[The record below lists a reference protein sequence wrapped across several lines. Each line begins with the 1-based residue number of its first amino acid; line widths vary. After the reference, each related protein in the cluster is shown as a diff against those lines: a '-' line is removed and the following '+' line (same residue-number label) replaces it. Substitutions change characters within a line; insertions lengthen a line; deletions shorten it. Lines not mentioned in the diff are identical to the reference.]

1 MKVTVENKK
10 GLNKDVK
17 VFVDKKTMNV
27 YMDEKYEEIK
37 GTVNLKGFRPGKVPR
52 EILKRQF
59 GKAVFSEVLDKVL
72 KETST
77 KALQENKIKPA
88 GQPKLDLKTYG
99 EDKDLEYILSVTELP
114 KVELKSIENI
124 KFDEY
129 TVKIDQKETDKRIND
144 IAKNQ
149 PNFKEAP
156 ETTKAKKGDLVVFDY
171 NATVDE
177 KTFKGGE
184 GKNTQL
190 TLGKDLFL
198 KGFDEQLIG
207 VKKGDEK
214 IVDATLPENFPE
226 KEFINKKAKFK
237 CTISAVK
244 IPEDVKIDDQFAK
257 NLGAKDLND
266 LKSLITKQINDEY
279 KNSLDRLTKNQI
291 LKEIE
296 KFKVSEIP
304 ENLLE
309 DEIKILSQGMSEDDA
324 KKSRKN
330 FEEVAKKRIKVGLV
344 LNEFGE
350 QNQIKVTEQ
359 ELQAE
364 VQKQIR
370 MMPGQEKMVMEF
382 YKKNPNAL
390 ASLRGTVYEEKIL
403 NMIKEKAKPNKKEIS
418 KDEAEKILKESQK
431 QQLEQE
437 RRQAEINT
445 LQQHND
451 LLAELDQA
459 EDVNRAT
466 FAFLN
471 RDDDNSVRAFNE
483 AQTEISDR
491 DIRRIDAQ
499 GLYASEQLRLRSV
512 GALRAGRAAERAA
525 NLNAMA
531 TIFSASYKATQTG

>member
-17 VFVDKKTMNV
+17 VFVDKKTMNN

-37 GTVNLKGFRPGKVPR
+37 DTVNLKGFRPGKVPR
-52 EILKRQF
+52 EVLKRQF
-59 GKAVFSEVLDKVL
+59 GKAIFGEVLDKVL

-77 KALQENKIKPA
+77 KALSENKIKPA

-99 EDKDLEYILSVTELP
+99 EDKDLEYVLSVIELP

-129 TVKIDQKETDKRIND
+129 TVKIDQKETDKRISE

-149 PNFKEAP
+149 PSFKDAADNV
-156 ETTKAKKGDLVVFDY
+156 KAKEGDLVVFDY
-171 NATVDE
+171 NATVDD

-198 KGFDEQLIG
+198 KGFDKQLIG
-207 VKKGDEK
+207 AKKGDEK
-214 IVDATLPENFPE
+214 IVEAVLPENFPE
-226 KEFINKKAKFK
+226 KELINKKAKFK
-237 CTISAVK
+237 CSISAVK
-244 IPEDVKIDDQFAK
+244 NPDEVKIDDQFAK

-266 LKSLITKQINDEY
+266 LKTLISKQINDEY

-296 KFKVSEIP
+296 KFKVNEIP
-304 ENLLE
+304 ENLLAE
-309 DEIKILSQGMSEDDA
+309 EVKILSQGMSEEDA
-324 KKSRKN
+324 KKSKSN
-330 FEEVAKKRIKVGLV
+330 FEEIAKKRIKVGLI

-359 ELQAE
+359 ELQME
-364 VQKQIR
+364 VQKQIQ
-370 MMPGQEKMVMEF
+370 MMPGQERMVMDF
-382 YKKNPNAL
+382 YKKNPSAL

-403 NMIKEKAKPNKKEIS
+403 NSIKQKGKSSKKEIT

-431 QQLEQE
+431 QDLDTNKEQIKDE
-437 RRQAEINT
+437 QIKT
-445 LQQHND
+445 KTKKVSLKK
-451 LLAELDQA
+451 
-459 EDVNRAT
+459 T
-466 FAFLN
+466 
-471 RDDDNSVRAFNE
+471 E
-483 AQTEISDR
+483 AKST
-491 DIRRIDAQ
+491 
-499 GLYASEQLRLRSV
+499 
-512 GALRAGRAAERAA
+512 
-525 NLNAMA
+525 
-531 TIFSASYKATQTG
+531 KAKTVKKKAKKVSKK

>member
-17 VFVDKKTMNV
+17 VFVDKKTMNL
-27 YMDEKYEEIK
+27 YIDEKYEEIK

-149 PNFKEAP
+149 PNFKEAS

-214 IVDATLPENFPE
+214 IVDAKLPENFPE
-226 KEFINKKAKFK
+226 KEFINKKAKFVCK
-237 CTISAVK
+237 ISAVK
-244 IPEDVKIDDQFAK
+244 IPEDTKIDDQFAK

-330 FEEVAKKRIKVGLV
+330 FEEVAKKRIKVGLI

-359 ELQAE
+359 ELQSE

-431 QQLEQE
+431 QQLDQE
-437 RRQAEINT
+437 
-445 LQQHND
+445 LK
-451 LLAELDQA
+451 DQRKPEKKA
-459 EDVNRAT
+459 DVKKTA
-466 FAFLN
+466 
-471 RDDDNSVRAFNE
+471 DNKTKPKVKKTKSVAKK
-483 AQTEISDR
+483 TKKVS
-491 DIRRIDAQ
+491 
-499 GLYASEQLRLRSV
+499 
-512 GALRAGRAAERAA
+512 
-525 NLNAMA
+525 
-531 TIFSASYKATQTG
+531 KK